1 MIKTAFKFS
10 CYEYLS
16 QELEVQIIMG
26 PLPMWRGLEIS
37 AKFASLGGLIILK
50 KKVGVKFSR
59 RFHGFC
65 ACLNDFCLLK

>member
-50 KKVGVKFSR
+50 KRWVLNFPG
-59 RFHGFC
+59 GFM
-65 ACLNDFCLLK
+65 AFLHV

>member
-50 KKVGVKFSR
+50 KKG
-59 RFHGFC
+59 GC
-65 ACLNDFCLLK
+65 